1 MPFASIYQRLRI
13 QHVNMLA
20 PILAVV
26 CQKLNE
32 EQAFQCFHKTGKIL
46 LLSWKEFC
54 LVEEVTLARIT

>member
-1 MPFASIYQRLRI
+1 
-13 QHVNMLA
+13 MLA